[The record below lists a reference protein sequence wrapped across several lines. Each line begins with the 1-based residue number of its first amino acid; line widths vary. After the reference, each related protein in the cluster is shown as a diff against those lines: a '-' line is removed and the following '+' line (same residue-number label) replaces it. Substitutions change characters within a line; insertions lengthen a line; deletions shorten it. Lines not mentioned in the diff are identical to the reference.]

1 MHGARAPG
9 LIFFLL
15 FLNGSGGWRGEEVGG
30 GGRTGRRGED
40 GGEEGRGGGRVGDVD
55 WPTPS
60 EVKIARVG

>member
-9 LIFFLL
+9 FIFFLL

-30 GGRTGRRGED
+30 GGRTG
-40 GGEEGRGGGRVGDVD
+40 GEEGGGGGRVGDVD

-60 EVKIARVG
+60 EVKIARVR

>member
-15 FLNGSGGWRGEEVGG
+15 FLNGSGGWRGEDGG
-30 GGRTGRRGED
+30 GRRGEE
-40 GGEEGRGGGRVGDVD
+40 GGGGGRVGDVD

>member
-9 LIFFLL
+9 FSFLSSYFKWKWGL
-15 FLNGSGGWRGEEVGG
+15 EGG
-30 GGRTGRRGED
+30 GGGRRGED
-40 GGEEGRGGGRVGDVD
+40 GGEEGGRGGRVGDVD

>member
-15 FLNGSGGWRGEEVGG
+15 FLNGNGGWRGLEGGG
-30 GGRTGRRGED
+30 GGRR
-40 GGEEGRGGGRVGDVD
+40 GEEGGGGGRVGDVD

>member
-30 GGRTGRRGED
+30 GRRTGGGGWRGE
-40 GGEEGRGGGRVGDVD
+40 GGGR
-55 WPTPS
+55 
-60 EVKIARVG
+60 